1 MLIREKYLAKI
12 RGFYHTESLIKI
24 IYGMRRSGKSVILT
38 QIKDELLNQGI
49 KEDNIIYIKGKLSIK
64 EEESAKL
71 IAREI
76 RDIND
81 KDSLKINNHNNSYIK
96 NKKQSK
102 TGIFVKIDSLENQQ
116 LINSIEKI
124 SLQYKGNQDIYV
136 CTEQPKKMFRWEK
149 IKVNINSEL
158 QLKLQ
163 ELLGQENVIVKN

>member
-1 MLIREKYLAKI
+1 MLQ
-12 RGFYHTESLIKI
+12 F
-24 IYGMRRSGKSVILT
+24 
-38 QIKDELLNQGI
+38 
-49 KEDNIIYIKGKLSIK
+49 
-64 EEESAKL
+64 
-71 IAREI
+71 
-76 RDIND
+76 
-81 KDSLKINNHNNSYIK
+81 
-96 NKKQSK
+96 K